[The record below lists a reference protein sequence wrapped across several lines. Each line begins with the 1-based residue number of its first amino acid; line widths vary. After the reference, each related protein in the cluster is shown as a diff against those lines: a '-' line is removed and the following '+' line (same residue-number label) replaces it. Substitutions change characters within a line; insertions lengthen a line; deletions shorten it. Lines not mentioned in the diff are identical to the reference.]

1 MDNKPKAIT
10 LMVISALAFSIM
22 GAMVKLSGDIPLFEK
37 VFYRNLVSLGMA
49 YIIIKKNKVSFFG
62 MKENQKYLISR
73 SLLGLLGVI
82 LSFYAL
88 NYLVLSDASIL
99 NKISPFFVTLFA
111 IIFLKE
117 KLTKI
122 QIPVLII
129 VFIGA
134 LLIIK
139 PQFNFSVL
147 PSLAGFL
154 SAMCAGGAY
163 TLIRFLRNR
172 ESASTIVF
180 YFSFVS
186 VVVIFPLMMLSY
198 TQPTIIQFVYLIGI
212 GIFAGIGQFTL
223 TSAYR
228 HAPAGEVSIYD
239 YTSIVFS
246 GLIGFIVWSE
256 VPDFLS
262 IIGTLI
268 IIAAAI
274 FSYIYNE
281 KIVFRKN
288 TKHKV

>member
-10 LMVISALAFSIM
+10 LILISALAFAIM
-22 GAMVKLSGDIPLFEK
+22 GAMVKLAGDIPLFEK
-37 VFYRNLVSLGMA
+37 VFYRNLVSLGIACIM
-49 YIIIKKNKVSFFG
+49 IKNTKVSFFG
-62 MKENQKYLISR
+62 KKENQKYLLSR

-82 LSFYAL
+82 LSFYAI
-88 NYLVLSDASIL
+88 NYLVLSDASML

-111 IIFLKE
+111 VFFLKE

-139 PQFNFSVL
+139 PQFDFSVV

-154 SAMCAGGAY
+154 SAMCAGSTY
-163 TLIRFLRNR
+163 TIIRFLRDR
-172 ESASTIVF
+172 EKASTIVF

-186 VVVIFPLMMLSY
+186 VVIMFPLMMLY
-198 TQPTIIQFVYLIGI
+198 YQKPTMIQFIYLLGI
-212 GIFAGIGQFTL
+212 GIFAGIAQFAL
-223 TSAYR
+223 TNAYR
-228 HAPAGEVSIYD
+228 YAPASEVSIYD

-246 GLIGFIVWSE
+246 AIIGFIVWAE

-262 IIGTLI
+262 IMGTVI
-268 IIAAAI
+268 IIATAI
-274 FSYIYNE
+274 FAFIYNE
-281 KIVFRKN
+281 KTVLNK
-288 TKHKV
+288 TD

>member
-10 LMVISALAFSIM
+10 LMLISALAFSIM

-49 YIIIKKNKVSFFG
+49 YIMIKKSKVSFFG
-62 MKENQKYLISR
+62 KKENQKYLLSR

-82 LSFYAL
+82 LSFYAI
-88 NYLVLSDASIL
+88 NYLVLSDASML

-111 IIFLKE
+111 AVFLKE
-117 KLTKI
+117 KLNKI

-129 VFIGA
+129 VFTGA

-147 PSLAGFL
+147 PALSGFI

-163 TLIRFLRNR
+163 TLIRFLRDR
-172 ESASTIVF
+172 EKASTIVF

-186 VVVIFPLMMLSY
+186 VVVMFPLMILNY
-198 TQPTIIQFVYLIGI
+198 KWPTLIQLMFLIGI
-212 GIFAGIGQFTL
+212 GVFAGVGQFTL
-223 TSAYR
+223 TNAYR
-228 HAPAGEVSIYD
+228 YAPAGEVSIYD

-246 GLIGFIVWSE
+246 ALIGFIVWSE

-262 IIGTLI
+262 FMGTLI
-268 IIAAAI
+268 IIGAAI
-274 FSYIYNE
+274 FTYMYN
-281 KIVFRKN
+281 RKRVVREN
-288 TKHKV
+288 T

>member
-10 LMVISALAFSIM
+10 LILISALAFAIM
-22 GAMVKLSGDIPLFEK
+22 GAMVKFAGVIPLFEK
-37 VFYRNLVSLGMA
+37 VFYRNLVSLGIACIM
-49 YIIIKKNKVSFFG
+49 IKKTKVSFFG
-62 MKENQKYLISR
+62 KKENQKYLLSR

-82 LSFYAL
+82 LSFYAI
-88 NYLVLSDASIL
+88 NYLVLSDASML

-111 IIFLKE
+111 VFFLKE

-139 PQFNFSVL
+139 PQFNLSVV

-154 SAMCAGGAY
+154 SAMFAGSTY
-163 TLIRFLRNR
+163 TIIRFLRDR
-172 ESASTIVF
+172 ENASTIVF

-186 VVVIFPLMMLSY
+186 VVVMFPLMMLNY
-198 TQPTIIQFVYLIGI
+198 QKPTMIQFIYLLGI
-212 GIFAGIGQFTL
+212 GIFAGIAQFAL
-223 TSAYR
+223 TNAYR
-228 HAPAGEVSIYD
+228 YAPASEVAIYD

-246 GLIGFIVWSE
+246 AIIGFIVWSE

-262 IIGTLI
+262 IMGTVI
-268 IIAAAI
+268 IIATAI
-274 FSYIYNE
+274 FAFIYNE
-281 KIVFRKN
+281 KTVLKKID
-288 TKHKV
+288 

>member
-10 LMVISALAFSIM
+10 LMLISALAFAIM
-22 GAMVKLSGDIPLFEK
+22 GAMVKLAGDIPLFEK
-37 VFYRNLVSLGMA
+37 VFYRNLVSLGIA
-49 YIIIKKNKVSFFG
+49 YIMIKNKKVSFFG
-62 MKENQKYLISR
+62 KKENQKYLLSR

-82 LSFYAL
+82 LNFYAI
-88 NYLVLSDASIL
+88 NHLVLSDASML

-111 IIFLKE
+111 VIFLKE
-117 KLTKI
+117 KLSKI

-147 PSLAGFL
+147 PSLSGFI
-154 SAMCAGGAY
+154 SAMCAGAAY
-163 TLIRFLRNR
+163 TLIRFLRDR
-172 ESASTIVF
+172 EKASTIVF

-186 VVVIFPLMMLSY
+186 VVVMFPLMMLNY
-198 TQPTIIQFVYLIGI
+198 QKPTIIQLMYLIGI

-223 TSAYR
+223 TNAYR
-228 HAPAGEVSIYD
+228 YAPAGEVSIYD

-246 GLIGFIVWSE
+246 ALIGFIVWLE

-262 IIGTLI
+262 FIGTVLI
-268 IIAAAI
+268 IASAI
-274 FSYIYNE
+274 FVYIYNE
-281 KIVFRKN
+281 KKAK
-288 TKHKV
+288 T